1 MKKEI
6 WKDVKNYEGLY
17 EVSNLGRVKS
27 LNYNR
32 TRKEKILKSG
42 YVCGYCKV
50 VLWKN
55 GKRKYILVHRLVAE
69 HFIPNIEDKPCIDHI
84 DGNPMNNRVEN
95 LRWCTYKENSNNPIT
110 LQRMSEAQKG
120 EKHPMYGKHHTEETK
135 KKISENLKGE
145 NNHFYGK
152 HHTEE
157 TKKKISE
164 AHTNGKHSKPVLQ
177 IDKDTNEVIAE
188 FPSMAEVQRQLGFA
202 NIHISQCCNGKRK
215 TCGGFKWRYATTD

>member
-50 VLWKN
+50 VLCKY
-55 GKRKYILVHRLVAE
+55 GKMKHFLVHRLVAE
-69 HFIPNIEDKPCIDHI
+69 AFIDNSNNKPCIDHI

-95 LRWCTYKENSNNPIT
+95 LRWCTQRENCNNPIT
-110 LQRMSEAQKG
+110 LHRMSEAQKG
-120 EKHPMYGKHHTEETK
+120 ENNPNYGKHLSEETRRK
-135 KKISENLKGE
+135 LSSALKGR
-145 NNHFYGK
+145 
-152 HHTEE
+152 TLSEE
-157 TKKKISE
+157 HKKRIGE
-164 AHTNGKHSKPVLQ
+164 ALTNGKLSKTVLQ
-177 IDKDTNEVIAE
+177 IDKNTGEVIRE
-188 FPSMAEVQRQLGFA
+188 FPSIMEVHRQLGFSQG
-202 NIHISQCCNGKRK
+202 HISQCCNGKRK

>member
-1 MKKEI
+1 MEKEI

-50 VLWKN
+50 VLWKY
-55 GKRKYILVHRLVAE
+55 GKKKMYTVHRLVAE
-69 HFIPNIEDKPCIDHI
+69 HFIPNPDNKPCIDHI
-84 DGNPMNNRVEN
+84 DGNRSNNRVEN

-145 NNHFYGK
+145 NNPNYGK
-152 HHTEE
+152 TFSEE
-157 TKKKISE
+157 HKKRIGE
-164 AHTNGKHSKPVLQ
+164 ANSKTVLQ
-177 IDKDTNEVIAE
+177 LDKQTGEVIRE
-188 FPSMAEVQRQLGFA
+188 FPSTREVERQYGFA
-202 NIHISQCCNGKRK
+202 NTHISACCLGKLK
-215 TCGGFKWRYATTD
+215 SAYGFRWKFATD